1 MSELGRY
8 VTGFPGALGGLLATP
23 GRALGRIEAAERG
36 GVSAALIWCLLA
48 GLALRFPALARAV
61 AGVEAG
67 GGLQIIGSLT
77 NELTLAVP
85 AALAAALCIV
95 VVAGDRRDPG
105 LDLEL
110 GAAAIVPL
118 LVVRAF
124 VRAGA
129 AGAAGADL
137 LCRRGPVDAGLGGPG
152 GAHRP
157 AEAGGAPSRADPGG
171 AAPGARSGL
180 ERDRR
185 AGAGAGDGRG
195 LDGAERSVARAAGAG
210 DARAG
215 LPASADRRAG
225 GAIALG
231 DLRGQVVLLDFWATW
246 CSPCLAML
254 PMLHQLHAELAPRG
268 VAFLGINSD
277 GDQATRAEV
286 ESFVRRHGAPYPVLH
301 DDGTANGRYRVNV
314 LPTLVVVGRDGTIH
328 KVMVGMTSKRSLR
341 DAITGALAP

>member
-1 MSELGRY
+1 
-8 VTGFPGALGGLLATP
+8 
-23 GRALGRIEAAERG
+23 
-36 GVSAALIWCLLA
+36 
-48 GLALRFPALARAV
+48 
-61 AGVEAG
+61 VEAG

-129 AGAAGADL
+129 AAIGSFGAGEPPALLEPISYVAGGLWTLGLVVLAARIARRRPAGRPPEPTPAERRRALAAGWSAIGVL
-137 LCRRGPVDAGLGGPG
+137 ALALGT
-152 GAHRP
+152 GAVWTARN
-157 AEAGGAPSRADPGG
+157 
-171 AAPGARSGL
+171 ARSL
-180 ERDRR
+180 
-185 AGAGAGDGRG
+185 APLGRG
-195 LDGAERSVARAAGAG
+195 TPAPDFRLPRIDGQA
-210 DARAG
+210 
-215 LPASADRRAG
+215 